1 MNLTDVL
8 RSSGDIGMII
18 DLSQAIEN
26 DVPADPPG
34 CGPVVAHA
42 DHKTGA
48 QQMVSLCFR
57 AFMLRTF
64 PMERSGR

>member
-1 MNLTDVL
+1 MNLTDAL

-26 DVPADPPG
+26 DVPADPPSF
-34 CGPVVAHA
+34 GPVVAYA

-48 QQMVSLCFR
+48 QQMVSMFPGLHVE
-57 AFMLRTF
+57 TF